1 MISGNHDRLEAGNN
15 IHILSSE
22 NKSTTT
28 EDYKANR
35 KQDIEELN
43 RNTENSLN
51 KRKEIFDKTKVEEKQ
66 ELIQIQADVDKNH
79 KVINSSGTPIGLV
92 GGVIGDYTKE
102 YIKAETPTN
111 KEEEV
116 RKYYQEVKNNR

>member
-1 MISGNHDRLEAGNN
+1 MFWYNCLYCAISWDYARL
-15 IHILSSE
+15 IYL
-22 NKSTTT
+22 
-28 EDYKANR
+28 
-35 KQDIEELN
+35 LL
-43 RNTENSLN
+43 NSLN
-51 KRKEIFDKTKVEEKQ
+51 KRKEIFNKTKVEEKQ

-79 KVINSSGTPIGLV
+79 KVITADLAPVIFGTALGSIGGVAFGMPAVFGLV

>member
-1 MISGNHDRLEAGNN
+1 MKIILISGNHDRLEAGNN
-15 IHILSSE
+15 IRILSSE

-35 KQDIEELN
+35 TQDIEELN

-79 KVINSSGTPIGLV
+79 KVINPSGPPRTADCIAV
-92 GGVIGDYTKE
+92 GID
-102 YIKAETPTN
+102 IN
-111 KEEEV
+111 
-116 RKYYQEVKNNR
+116 